1 MYPSTPMQ
9 YNKYKTILEQV
20 SHPQEAIVNA
30 INEPKKSTTTLDY
43 YNKNAKKFISGTI
56 SVDFGIVQNRFLN
69 KLHPGAEILDYGCGS
84 GRDTKYFLEQGCKV
98 TAIDGSRELCKLA
111 SEYTGIQVKHML
123 FQDLDEKEAYD
134 GIWACS
140 SILHVPAN
148 ELQDIIKEMAN
159 ALRAH
164 GIIYTSFKYGTFEGE
179 RNGRYF
185 TDMTEETFAKLIQNM
200 DELEIEEQWITSDVR
215 PGRGEEKWLNLI
227 LRKE

>member
-30 INEPKKSTTTLDY
+30 RNETTKSTTTLDY
-43 YNKNAKKFISGTI
+43 YNQNAKKFITGTI
-56 SVDFGIVQNRFLN
+56 SVDFRIVQNRFLD

-98 TAIDGSRELCKLA
+98 TAIDGSQELCKLA
-111 SEYTGIQVKHML
+111 SEYTGIPVKHML

-148 ELQDIIKEMAN
+148 ELQDIIKKMAN

-164 GIIYTSFKYGTFEGE
+164 GRDIRRRTKRQIFYGYDRRDICKIDSGH
-179 RNGRYF
+179 G
-185 TDMTEETFAKLIQNM
+185 
-200 DELEIEEQWITSDVR
+200 
-215 PGRGEEKWLNLI
+215 
-227 LRKE
+227 